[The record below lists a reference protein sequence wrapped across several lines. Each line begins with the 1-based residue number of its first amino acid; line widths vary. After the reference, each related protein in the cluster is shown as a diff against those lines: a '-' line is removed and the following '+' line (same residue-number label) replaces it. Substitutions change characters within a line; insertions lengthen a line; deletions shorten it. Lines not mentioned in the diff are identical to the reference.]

1 MATQLPV
8 PLELELPEGWTSA
21 PPDEVD
27 APGAAF
33 VALHLPSADGF
44 TANITV
50 SGSMRTGDNVL
61 EETAEESLERLASA
75 TAGAAELRQ
84 RQGLGSDEAPGLMQ
98 LVDLTT
104 TVENQPLKLIQFQVY
119 LLLRDVSDP
128 EKQVVVEVMLTCK
141 ESQFDTVLPDFQTFV
156 SNIRPA

>member
-50 SGSMRTGDNVL
+50 SGSMRSGDDVL
-61 EETAEESLERLASA
+61 EETADESLERLGSA

-84 RQGLGSDEAPGLMQ
+84 RQGLGSADAPGLMQ

-104 TVENQPLKLIQFQVY
+104 TIDNQPLKLIQFQVY

-156 SNIRPA
+156 SNISPA

>member
-8 PLELELPEGWTSA
+8 PLELQLPEGWTSA

-50 SGSMRTGDNVL
+50 SGNVRAGDNVL
-61 EETAEESLERLASA
+61 EDTAEESLERLAA
-75 TAGAAELRQ
+75 GTAGTVELRQ
-84 RQGLGSDEAPGLMQ
+84 RQGIGSEDAPGLLQ

-104 TVENQPLKLIQFQVY
+104 TVGNQPLKLIQFQVY
-119 LLLRDVSDP
+119 LLMKDLSDP

-141 ESQFDTVLPDFQTFV
+141 ESQYDTVLSDFQTFV